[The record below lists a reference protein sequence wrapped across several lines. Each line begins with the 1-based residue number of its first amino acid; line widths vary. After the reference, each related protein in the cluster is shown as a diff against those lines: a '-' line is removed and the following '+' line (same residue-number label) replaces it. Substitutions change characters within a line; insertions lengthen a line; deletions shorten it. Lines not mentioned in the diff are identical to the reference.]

1 VLFRSKDWC
10 HHRINWIKPGWFF
23 DLEKFLPMK
32 NETLTLSYLLLAR
45 EKPTEDL
52 AGLARVVGDEQE
64 EKGKTRQMICRG
76 PGREFL
82 SWLHRD
88 QISLKLK
95 RGDLLE
101 IGDVEPRGNEL
112 RVLIAESIKKVKR

>member
-1 VLFRSKDWC
+1 
-10 HHRINWIKPGWFF
+10 
-23 DLEKFLPMK
+23 MK
-32 NETLTLSYLLLAR
+32 NETLTLTYLLLSR
-45 EKPTEDL
+45 DKPKVDL
-52 AGLARVVGDEQE
+52 GGIARVVGDEQE

-101 IGDVEPRGNEL
+101 IGDVEYRANEL
-112 RVLIAESIKKVKR
+112 RVLLAEAIKKIPST